1 MSYTGRFAPSP
12 TGPLHFGSL
21 LAALASYLDA
31 KHQQGRWLL
40 RIENPDPLREQP
52 CATDHILYTLDTYG
66 LHWDGEVIYQNQR
79 QDYYQHLLEKL
90 IQQDLAYPC
99 DCSRKQL
106 KLRNALQHYDRHC
119 LKHPPDKQAQTAIRA
134 RYTLENLCF
143 NDRILGIQQAN
154 NCVQGDFIIF
164 RRDGLFAYQLA
175 VVADDHAQ
183 KINQVVR
190 GADLLQETFAQ
201 IQLQQHLNLTSPD
214 YAHIPLATTADG
226 QKLSKQNLAP
236 ALENRNPAIELLQAL
251 RILNQELPPEP
262 LSQTVESLLQWAIS
276 HWHIERVPAIQSIPI
291 GA

>member
-52 CATDHILYTLDTYG
+52 GAADQILYTLDTYG

-79 QDYYQHLLEKL
+79 QDYYQHLLEQL
-90 IQQDLAYPC
+90 IQQDLAYSC
-99 DCSRKQL
+99 GCSRKQL
-106 KLRNALQHYDRHC
+106 KLRNALPHYDRYC
-119 LKHPPDKQAQTAIRA
+119 LKHPPDKQTQTAIRA
-134 RYTLENLCF
+134 KYMLENLCF
-143 NDRILGIQQAN
+143 NDRILGTQRAN
-154 NCVQGDFIIF
+154 NSAQGDFIIF

-201 IQLQQHLNLTSPD
+201 LQLQQHLGFISPG
-214 YAHIPLATTADG
+214 YAHIPLATTANG

-236 ALENRNPAIELLQAL
+236 ALENHNPAIELLQAL

>member
-52 CATDHILYTLDTYG
+52 GATDQILYTLDTYG

>member
-40 RIENPDPLREQP
+40 RIENPDPLRELPGAADQ
-52 CATDHILYTLDTYG
+52 IRYTLDAFG

-79 QDYYQHLLEKL
+79 QDYYQHLLEHL
-90 IQQDLAYPC
+90 IHQDLAYPC

-119 LKHPPDKQAQTAIRA
+119 LKHPPDTQAQTAIRA
-134 RYTLENLCF
+134 KYTLESLCF
-143 NDRILGIQQAN
+143 KDRILG
-154 NCVQGDFIIF
+154 VQHAHERTKGDFVIF

-175 VVADDHAQ
+175 VVADDHDQ
-183 KINQVVR
+183 KVNQVVR
-190 GADLLQETFAQ
+190 GADLLRETFP
-201 IQLQQHLNLTSPD
+201 QLQLQHHLGFTPPA
-214 YAHIPLATTADG
+214 YAHIPLATTANG

-236 ALENRNPAIELLQAL
+236 PLDNAHPVADLVLAL
-251 RILNQELPPEP
+251 RFLNQDIPPEP
-262 LSQTVESLLQWAIS
+262 LSLTVESLLQWAIS
-276 HWHIERVPAIQSIPI
+276 HWHIHKVPVTQAIPI
-291 GA
+291 ET

>member
-1 MSYTGRFAPSP
+1 VSYTGRFAPSP

-52 CATDHILYTLDTYG
+52 GATDQILYTLDTYG

>member
-52 CATDHILYTLDTYG
+52 GAADQICYTLDAFG

-79 QDYYQHLLEKL
+79 QDYYQHLLEQL
-90 IQQDLAYPC
+90 IQQGLAYPC
-99 DCSRKQL
+99 NCSRKQL
-106 KLRNALQHYDRHC
+106 KLRNALQHYDQHC

-134 RYTLENLCF
+134 RYTLNSPSF
-143 NDRILGIQQAN
+143 NDRILGIQRASN
-154 NCVQGDFIIF
+154 GTQGDFIIF

-175 VVADDHAQ
+175 VVADDHDQ

-190 GADLLQETFAQ
+190 GADLLRETFAQ
-201 IQLQQHLNLTSPD
+201 LQLQQHLGFTPPG
-214 YAHIPLATTADG
+214 YAHIPLATTANG

-236 ALENRNPAIELLQAL
+236 PLDNSNPVSGLLQAL
-251 RILNQELPPEP
+251 RFLNQDIPPEP
-262 LSQTVESLLQWAIS
+262 QSLTVESLLQWAIS
-276 HWHIERVPAIQSIPI
+276 HWHINKVPVTQSIPI
-291 GA
+291 EA